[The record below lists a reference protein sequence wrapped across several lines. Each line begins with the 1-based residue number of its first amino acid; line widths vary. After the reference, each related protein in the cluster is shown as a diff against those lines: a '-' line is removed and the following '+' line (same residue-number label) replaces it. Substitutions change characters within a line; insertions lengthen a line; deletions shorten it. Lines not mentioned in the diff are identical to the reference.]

1 MNSTISTFMKIAIT
15 VGAIALLL
23 FGAAYTM
30 VSQQVGETG
39 SVSGNYKA
47 QITKGDSKLPSGF

>member
-23 FGAAYTM
+23 FGTAYTM
-30 VSQQVGETG
+30 
-39 SVSGNYKA
+39 
-47 QITKGDSKLPSGF
+47 TKGEQSQYETKINSGSTKLGTTLTGY